1 MNSTQNP
8 LESLN
13 LEQLRE
19 RTSAKWQAF
28 GPDVLPLWVAEMD
41 VPLAEPVAETLRG
54 VIERGDTGYPQT
66 AAYAEAFAAFAD
78 RRWGWQPDVSQIRAV
93 PDVMRGVVESIKIV
107 GELAD
112 TVIVSSPVYPPFY
125 MYPVSAGRRVVEA
138 PLGADGRLDFDML
151 EESFNL
157 RTMGGQ
163 ATYLLSNPHNP
174 TGTVH
179 TRKELEQLAALAQR
193 FNIRVVSDEIH
204 APLVHS
210 DHEFTPYLTV
220 DPRGYSV
227 ISASKAF
234 NLAGLKAGL
243 LIAGDGAV
251 AELNQLPP
259 EVAQGP
265 SHVGVL
271 AHTAAFNA
279 GDAWLDALL
288 EGLES
293 NRELLDSLLPKHLPQ
308 VTWHKPEATYLAWLD
323 FTSYGFDDDEPTPGT
338 ETPIQGPAG
347 RLLKEASVALTAGH
361 PFGTGG
367 QGKARLNFATS
378 QAIITEAVER
388 MGAALER

>member
-8 LESLN
+8 LESLSLEN
-13 LEQLRE
+13 LRQ
-19 RTSAKWQAF
+19 RTSAKWKAF
-28 GPDVLPLWVAEMD
+28 DPDVLPLWVAEMD

-66 AAYAEAFAAFAD
+66 MAYAEAFAAFAE
-78 RRWGWQPDVSQIRAV
+78 RRWGWQPQLSQIRAV
-93 PDVMRGVVESIKIV
+93 PDVMRGVVESIRIV

-125 MYPVSAGRRVVEA
+125 MYPVSADRRVVEA
-138 PLGADGRLDFDML
+138 PLGSDGRLDFDML

-210 DHEFTPYLTV
+210 GHEFTPYVSV

-243 LIAGDGAV
+243 LIAGEGAV
-251 AELNQLPP
+251 SELAQLPP
-259 EVAQGP
+259 EVAHGP

-271 AHTAAFNA
+271 AQTAAFTS
-279 GDAWLDALL
+279 GEAWLDALL
-288 EGLES
+288 EGLEA
-293 NRELLDSLLPKHLPQ
+293 NRELLDSLLTKHLPQ
-308 VTWHKPEATYLAWLD
+308 VSWHKPEGTYLAWLD
-323 FTSYGFDDDEPTPGT
+323 FTAYGFDDDEPTAGV

-347 RLLKEASVALTAGH
+347 RLLKEAKVALTAGH
-361 PFGTGG
+361 PFGEGG
-367 QGKARLNFATS
+367 QRKARLNFATS
-378 QAIITEAVER
+378 QAVLTEAVER